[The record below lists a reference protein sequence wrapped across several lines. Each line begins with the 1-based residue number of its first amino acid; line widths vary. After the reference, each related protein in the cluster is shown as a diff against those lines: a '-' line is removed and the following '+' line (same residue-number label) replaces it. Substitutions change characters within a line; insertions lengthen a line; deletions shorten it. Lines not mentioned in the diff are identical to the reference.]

1 MIEIEEVGPEHAPD
15 VVEVIRAGFGAREV
29 LDPPSTAPAETVA
42 SVAERLEQ
50 HGGLLAVSEL
60 GTVGA
65 ILFDSDRGV
74 LGLRR
79 VSVHP
84 DAQGRGV
91 ARALIRRAEKVA
103 AARGIDGVSALAR
116 AELPRTV
123 RFWNHLGYH
132 VTSHDGVELTVTK
145 VLSVERELTSGD
157 QARALGRALAGVLR
171 AGDLVILSGDLGA
184 GKTTFTQGIG
194 TGLDV
199 RGEVTSPTFVI
210 SRVHPS
216 GSGRPPLVHVDAYR
230 LGASTGSAQAA
241 IEELDDLDLD
251 TSLDDA
257 VTVVEWGEGVAEGL
271 AETRLEV
278 AITRARGGDE
288 QPGVVEEDHEPRT
301 FRFTPVGTRWVG
313 SGLRGALTGPLP

>member
-1 MIEIEEVGPEHAPD
+1 MIEVREVGPEQAAE
-15 VVEVIRAGFGAREV
+15 VVDVIRAGFGAREV

-42 SVAERLEQ
+42 SVAEQLEQ

-65 ILFDSDRGV
+65 ILFESDGA
-74 LGLRR
+74 LLALRR

-84 DAQGRGV
+84 DSQGRGV

-103 AARGIDGVSALAR
+103 GARGIEGVSALAR

-123 RFWNHLGYH
+123 RFWEHLGYH
-132 VTSHDGVELTVTK
+132 VTDQDGVELTVTK
-145 VLSVERELTSGD
+145 VLPVKRELTSGD
-157 QARALGRALAGVLR
+157 EARALGERLAGVLR

-194 TGLDV
+194 AGLDV

-210 SRVHPS
+210 SRVHPASS
-216 GSGRPPLVHVDAYR
+216 GGPSLVHVDAYR
-230 LGASTGSAQAA
+230 LGGIA
-241 IEELDDLDLD
+241 ELDDLDLD

-257 VTVVEWGEGVAEGL
+257 VTVVEWGEDVAEGL
-271 AETRLEV
+271 APTRLEV
-278 AITRARGGDE
+278 TITRARGDDD
-288 QPGVVEEDHEPRT
+288 QPDLAREDHDPRT
-301 FRFTPVGTRWVG
+301 FRFVPVGTRWVG
-313 SGLRGALTGPLP
+313 TGLRDALTGPLP